1 MANSANDTKI
11 FCKKAYFECFQDTVM
26 KLSGWIITEDSVLV
40 NEN

>member
-1 MANSANDTKI
+1 MANSGNDMKI
-11 FCKKAYFECFQDTVM
+11 FRKKTYFECFQEAVM